1 MFQEKTEIEK
11 RLLAELERE
20 RQRYVS
26 EKTNFASDYDE
37 LKKALEDKFLRD
49 KSNLEA
55 NFAREKLELK
65 KSVEELRQI
74 FTIGESGLKGKLK
87 DDFLRLVSEHKSL
100 LEDQHGKQED
110 EIKMLKD
117 KTQKCTDEMEELKS
131 TIEHLKEQHES
142 EVKEIETRLV
152 LSMEGDVLFISLYV
166 PLEIIQI
173 KISSFNSNTI
183 GCFKIIYL
191 LLR

>member
-117 KTQKCTDEMEELKS
+117 KTQKCTDEMKELKS

-152 LSMEGDVLFISLYV
+152 LSREGDVLFISLYV
-166 PLEIIQI
+166 PLEIIQV

>member
-11 RLLAELERE
+11 RLLADLERE

-65 KSVEELRQI
+65 QSVEELRQI
-74 FTIGESGLKGKLK
+74 FTNGESGLKGKLK
-87 DDFLRLVSEHKSL
+87 DDFLRLVSEHKSML
-100 LEDQHGKQED
+100 VDQHGEQED

-152 LSMEGDVLFISLYV
+152 LSREGDVLFISLYV
-166 PLEIIQI
+166 PLEIIQV
-173 KISSFNSNTI
+173 KISCFNSNTI

-191 LLR
+191 LQR

>member
-55 NFAREKLELK
+55 IFAREKLELK
-65 KSVEELRQI
+65 QSVEELRQI

>member
-37 LKKALEDKFLRD
+37 LKKALEDNFLRD
-49 KSNLEA
+49 KSNLET
-55 NFAREKLELK
+55 NFARETLELK
-65 KSVEELRQI
+65 QGFEELRQI
-74 FTIGESGLKGKLK
+74 FTNGESGLKGKLK

-100 LEDQHGKQED
+100 LEDQNIGQED

-117 KTQKCTDEMEELKS
+117 KTQKCTEEIEELKS
-131 TIEHLKEQHES
+131 TIEHLKEQHEV
-142 EVKEIETRLV
+142 EVNETETRLV
-152 LSMEGDVLFISLYV
+152 LSMEG
-166 PLEIIQI
+166 
-173 KISSFNSNTI
+173 SSRYNVSFFNLCIHVKN
-183 GCFKIIYL
+183 
-191 LLR
+191 